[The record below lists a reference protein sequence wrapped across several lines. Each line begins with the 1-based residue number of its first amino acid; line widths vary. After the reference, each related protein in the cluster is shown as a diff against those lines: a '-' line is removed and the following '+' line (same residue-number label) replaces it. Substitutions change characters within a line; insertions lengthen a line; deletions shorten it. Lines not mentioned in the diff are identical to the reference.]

1 MADGVQFAGL
11 IILAGGQSRRM
22 GRDKALLPLAGEIM
36 VRRVIRRLSLRG
48 KWAIMVSSNQPEK
61 FPGLE
66 VPVVPDQ
73 LLEGGPLAGIHACLE
88 TSPCEWNLVTA
99 CDLPFV
105 SGEVAQQ
112 LLALAGSGTWDVV
125 VPVAGN
131 RAHPLFGVYSR
142 RCRRQLEVFL
152 KGGGRRVTDFLKR
165 AKTRYVSGEFPDKIF
180 FNMNRPEDYYRAIA
194 MEKEIQDGG

>member
-88 TSPCEWNLVTA
+88 TSPCELNLVTA

-105 SGEVAQQ
+105 SG
-112 LLALAGSGTWDVV
+112 
-125 VPVAGN
+125 
-131 RAHPLFGVYSR
+131 
-142 RCRRQLEVFL
+142 
-152 KGGGRRVTDFLKR
+152 GGGPTTSGPGGHWNLGCGRSCSREPSSSLVRSVQSSMPKAVGSVFQGGWPPGYRFSERGRKPVMYPVNFLIKSSS
-165 AKTRYVSGEFPDKIF
+165 T
-180 FNMNRPEDYYRAIA
+180 
-194 MEKEIQDGG
+194 